1 MASYKFIRKNRL
13 KELQTREAAYFDL
26 NFLKA
31 MPAEHRSACMDL
43 LDVSHAQLRQDL
55 LALVYNNFRTGGFF
69 LEFGA
74 TNGRDL
80 SNTWLLEK
88 QFGWTGI
95 LAEPAR
101 VFQDAL
107 RSNRDCVIDTRCVW
121 KASGET
127 MTFTQAPR
135 GEKSAIAHFAK
146 ANYKWRG
153 EQYEVETISLA
164 DLLTEHKAPEVI
176 DFASIDTEG
185 SEPDILNAFDFDRWR
200 FRVLAVEH
208 NMLPAREEMHTLL
221 SSKGYRKIHE
231 DISRFDDWYLGPDC

>member
-1 MASYKFIRKNRL
+1 MTSYKLIRKNRL
-13 KELQTREAAYFDL
+13 SDLLAREAGYFDL
-26 NFLKA
+26 NFVRA
-31 MPAEHRSACMDL
+31 MPEQHRSACIDL
-43 LDVSHAQLRQDL
+43 LDASHAQLRQDL
-55 LALVYNNFRTGGFF
+55 LALVYNEFRTGGFF

-101 VFQDAL
+101 VFQDDL
-107 RSNRDCVIDTRCVW
+107 RANRSCTIDTRCVW
-121 KASGET
+121 SRSGES

-135 GEKSAIAHFAK
+135 GEKSAIASFAK

-153 EQYEVETISLA
+153 DQYEDETISLTH
-164 DLLTEHKAPEVI
+164 LLAEHGAPEVI

-185 SEPDILNAFDFDRWR
+185 SEPDILKAFDFGRWQ

-208 NMLPAREEMHTLL
+208 NMLPAREDMHALL
-221 SSKGYRKIHE
+221 SSKLYTRIHE
-231 DISRFDDWYLGPDC
+231 DISRFDDWYLGPT